1 MATTPKQK
9 AVFDY
14 IKKYIEEHDFSP
26 TFGEIAQHFK
36 YRSKGTVYKHIKALK
51 LKGLIRQEWN
61 RVRSIQLA
69 SKRKKTTSLL
79 QIKGEW
85 LSSGL
90 QWYRP
95 PYNLTGIPPDIVHNN
110 NSYLLVVKTS
120 QLNKYHILK
129 GDMVVVQTNTS
140 EHCSGRRIVEN
151 RRGGAALRTPSW
163 KGNPN
168 QIVGQ
173 ISGVVR
179 KY

>member
-9 AVFDY
+9 AVSDY
-14 IKKYIEEHDFSP
+14 IKKYIDEHGFSP

-36 YRSKGTVYKHIKALK
+36 YKSKGTVYKHIKALK

-90 QWYRP
+90 QWYSP
-95 PYNLTGIPPDIVHNN
+95 PYSLMGIPPDIVHNN
-110 NSYLLVVKTS
+110 NSYLLAVKTI

-151 RRGGAALRTPSW
+151 RRGGAALRTPLW

-173 ISGVVR
+173 ITGVVR